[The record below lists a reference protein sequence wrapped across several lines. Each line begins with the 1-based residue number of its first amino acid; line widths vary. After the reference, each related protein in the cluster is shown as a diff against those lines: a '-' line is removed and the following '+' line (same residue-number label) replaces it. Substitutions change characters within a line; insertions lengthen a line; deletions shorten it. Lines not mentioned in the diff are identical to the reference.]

1 MPDQVDWRSMERDTS
16 PGRAVGRLL
25 RDQRIARELAIN
37 DVAARLRIRSRY
49 LEAIEQGRFDQL
61 PGAAYIPAFLR
72 AYANY
77 IGLDADK
84 VMTAY
89 QLSGPVPIARP
100 VTLPADFPL
109 VERRAPIGLAVLTV
123 LLVIGAG
130 YAVWHYLPRQ
140 QMIVTEK
147 VPPVPDRLMATPAPQ
162 PAAVPSVDKPAT
174 PPAQTTQEAN
184 TQTAPAPA
192 ASPAAAPASTASSAP
207 ASAAPAP
214 AAVATPAAPTTT
226 PAAAAANE
234 VWPAPKQ
241 ETQTAGPT
249 APPAAVVTPPAPPQP
264 ASPPPMMPTAGIGQ
278 AQAAQA
284 PAPAPAPAPV
294 AQQEATAPAAAPAA
308 PAATPP
314 MQSDTKVYARS
325 NSWIELRGPAGDVL
339 TQTYVRAGESY
350 TVPAGIAYRIITAR

>member
-1 MPDQVDWRSMERDTS
+1 M
-16 PGRAVGRLL
+16 L
-25 RDQRIARELAIN
+25 RDQRIARELAID

-72 AYANY
+72 AYANH

-123 LLVIGAG
+123 LLVIAAG

-140 QMIVTEK
+140 QMIVSEK
-147 VPPVPDRLMATPAPQ
+147 VPPVPDRLMATPAPAPQ
-162 PAAVPSVDKPAT
+162 PATVPSADKPS
-174 PPAQTTQEAN
+174 PPATQTTQEAT
-184 TQTAPAPA
+184 TQTAPAPGASTPAAPTSA
-192 ASPAAAPASTASSAP
+192 AS
-207 ASAAPAP
+207 APAP
-214 AAVATPAAPTTT
+214 AAAVPAAPASS

-241 ETQTAGPT
+241 ETEAG
-249 APPAAVVTPPAPPQP
+249 ASAVPPAAMPP
-264 ASPPPMMPTAGIGQ
+264 SPPPPVMMPAPGIGQ

-284 PAPAPAPAPV
+284 PAPAPAPLAQQPAP
-294 AQQEATAPAAAPAA
+294 QEATAPPAA
-308 PAATPP
+308 PVATPP
-314 MQSDTKVYARS
+314 MQADTKVFARS
-325 NSWIELRGPAGDVL
+325 NSWIELRGPAGEVL

-350 TVPAGIAYRIITAR
+350 TVPAGISYRIIDAR

>member
-1 MPDQVDWRSMERDTS
+1 MPDQVDWRSMEQDAS

-25 RDQRIARELAIN
+25 RDQRLARELAIN
-37 DVAARLRIRSRY
+37 DVAARLHIRPKY

-72 AYANY
+72 AYATH

-89 QLSGPVPIARP
+89 QLSGPVPISRP

-109 VERRAPIGLAVLTV
+109 AEKRAPIGLAVLTV

-147 VPPVPDRLMATPAPQ
+147 VPPVPDRLMATPTPAPQ
-162 PAAVPSVDKPAT
+162 PAADRPSAP
-174 PPAQTTQEAN
+174 TTQEAN
-184 TQTAPAPA
+184 TQTAPASVA
-192 ASPAAAPASTASSAP
+192 SAP
-207 ASAAPAP
+207 VPAP
-214 AAVATPAAPTTT
+214 AATGTPAVAVPAAPVPGATPPSS
-226 PAAAAANE
+226 PAAAAAAE
-234 VWPAPKQ
+234 IWPAPKQ
-241 ETQTAGPT
+241 ETRAAAPA
-249 APPAAVVTPPAPPQP
+249 APPAVVTPPAVVM
-264 ASPPPMMPTAGIGQ
+264 PMPGIGQ

-284 PAPAPAPAPV
+284 PAPVTPPV
-294 AQQEATAPAAAPAA
+294 TQEAMAPPAA

-314 MQSDTKVYARS
+314 MSSDTKVFARS
-325 NSWIELRGPAGDVL
+325 NTWIELRGPAGEVL

-350 TVPAGIAYRIITAR
+350 TVPAGISYRLIDAR

>member
-1 MPDQVDWRSMERDTS
+1 MERESS

-25 RDQRIARELAIN
+25 RDQRLARELAID

-140 QMIVTEK
+140 QMIVSEK
-147 VPPVPDRLMATPAPQ
+147 VPPVPDRLMATPAPAPQ
-162 PAAVPSVDKPAT
+162 PAAPAGDKPAT
-174 PPAQTTQEAN
+174 SPAQTQEAN
-184 TQTAPAPA
+184 TPTPPAPVASTPAAPTSTASAPAPA
-192 ASPAAAPASTASSAP
+192 A
-207 ASAAPAP
+207 PAP
-214 AAVATPAAPTTT
+214 ATT

-241 ETQTAGPT
+241 ETRAAAPV
-249 APPAAVVTPPAPPQP
+249 APPTVVVTPP
-264 ASPPPMMPTAGIGQ
+264 PPPPVVMPMPGIGQ

-284 PAPAPAPAPV
+284 PAPAPAPA
-294 AQQEATAPAAAPAA
+294 AQQPATQEATAPTAV

-314 MQSDTKVYARS
+314 MQSDTKVFARS

-350 TVPAGIAYRIITAR
+350 TVPAGISYRIIDAR

>member
-1 MPDQVDWRSMERDTS
+1 
-16 PGRAVGRLL
+16 LL
-25 RDQRIARELAIN
+25 RDQRLARELAID
-37 DVAARLRIRSRY
+37 DVAARLKIRSRY

-72 AYANY
+72 AYANF

-89 QLSGPVPIARP
+89 QLSGPVPIERP

-109 VERRAPIGLAVLTV
+109 VEKRAPIGLAVLTV

-140 QMIVTEK
+140 QMIVSEK
-147 VPPVPDRLMATPAPQ
+147 VPPVPDRLMATPAPAPQ
-162 PAAVPSVDKPAT
+162 PAVDKPST
-174 PPAQTTQEAN
+174 PPAPTQEAT
-184 TQTAPAPA
+184 TQTPPA
-192 ASPAAAPASTASSAP
+192 A
-207 ASAAPAP
+207 AAPAP
-214 AAVATPAAPTTT
+214 APAVVTPPSPPAT

-241 ETQTAGPT
+241 EPQGT
-249 APPAAVVTPPAPPQP
+249 APAASPALVPPPPAPPP
-264 ASPPPMMPTAGIGQ
+264 VVMPMPGIGQ

-284 PAPAPAPAPV
+284 PQPAAAPAPAPV
-294 AQQEATAPAAAPAA
+294 AQPPVTQPPVTQEATATTPAA
-308 PAATPP
+308 PVATPP
-314 MQSDTKVYARS
+314 MASDTRVYARS

-339 TQTYVRAGESY
+339 TQTYVRAGETY
-350 TVPAGIAYRIITAR
+350 TVPAGISYRLIDAR

>member
-1 MPDQVDWRSMERDTS
+1 MPDQVDWRSMERETS

-25 RDQRIARELAIN
+25 RDQRIARELAID

-89 QLSGPVPIARP
+89 QLSGPVPIERP

-109 VERRAPIGLAVLTV
+109 IEKRAPIGLAVLTV

-140 QMIVTEK
+140 QMIVSEK
-147 VPPVPDRLMATPAPQ
+147 VPPVPDRLLATPAPQ
-162 PAAVPSVDKPAT
+162 PAAAPSVDKPSSLPT
-174 PPAQTTQEAN
+174 PTAQEAN

-192 ASPAAAPASTASSAP
+192 VSA
-207 ASAAPAP
+207 
-214 AAVATPAAPTTT
+214 PAAPTSTASA
-226 PAAAAANE
+226 PA
-234 VWPAPKQ
+234 
-241 ETQTAGPT
+241 PT
-249 APPAAVVTPPAPPQP
+249 AP
-264 ASPPPMMPTAGIGQ
+264 
-278 AQAAQA
+278 
-284 PAPAPAPAPV
+284 
-294 AQQEATAPAAAPAA
+294 AAPAA
-308 PAATPP
+308 PAA
-314 MQSDTKVYARS
+314 S
-325 NSWIELRGPAGDVL
+325 PA
-339 TQTYVRAGESY
+339 A
-350 TVPAGIAYRIITAR
+350 

>member
-1 MPDQVDWRSMERDTS
+1 MPDQVDWRSMERETS

-25 RDQRIARELAIN
+25 RDQRMARELAID

-109 VERRAPIGLAVLTV
+109 VEKRAPIGLAVLTV

-140 QMIVTEK
+140 QMIVSEK
-147 VPPVPDRLMATPAPQ
+147 VPPVPDRLHGDSG
-162 PAAVPSVDKPAT
+162 AAACRCAAVDKPST
-174 PPAQTTQEAN
+174 PPRRPRKRIRRPLRRLPLLLRPLRRRPLCPHRPCARRLLHRR
-184 TQTAPAPA
+184 PRR
-192 ASPAAAPASTASSAP
+192 
-207 ASAAPAP
+207 
-214 AAVATPAAPTTT
+214 
-226 PAAAAANE
+226 AAAANE

-241 ETQTAGPT
+241 ETQ
-249 APPAAVVTPPAPPQP
+249 AAVRLRRPP
-264 ASPPPMMPTAGIGQ
+264 S
-278 AQAAQA
+278 
-284 PAPAPAPAPV
+284 
-294 AQQEATAPAAAPAA
+294 
-308 PAATPP
+308 
-314 MQSDTKVYARS
+314 S
-325 NSWIELRGPAGDVL
+325 
-339 TQTYVRAGESY
+339 
-350 TVPAGIAYRIITAR
+350 

>member
-1 MPDQVDWRSMERDTS
+1 
-16 PGRAVGRLL
+16 
-25 RDQRIARELAIN
+25 
-37 DVAARLRIRSRY
+37 
-49 LEAIEQGRFDQL
+49 
-61 PGAAYIPAFLR
+61 AFLR

-140 QMIVTEK
+140 QMIVSEK

-162 PAAVPSVDKPAT
+162 PAAVPPVDKPGT
-174 PPAQTTQEAN
+174 PAQTTQEAN
-184 TQTAPAPA
+184 TQTTPAPA
-192 ASPAAAPASTASSAP
+192 APAPAAPASTASSAP
-207 ASAAPAP
+207 ASAAPA
-214 AAVATPAAPTTT
+214 AVATPTAPTTT

-249 APPAAVVTPPAPPQP
+249 APPAAIVTPPA
-264 ASPPPMMPTAGIGQ
+264 SPPAVAMPMPGIGQ

-294 AQQEATAPAAAPAA
+294 AQQEA
-308 PAATPP
+308 
-314 MQSDTKVYARS
+314 
-325 NSWIELRGPAGDVL
+325 
-339 TQTYVRAGESY
+339 
-350 TVPAGIAYRIITAR
+350 

>member
-1 MPDQVDWRSMERDTS
+1 MPDQVDWRSMERETS

-25 RDQRIARELAIN
+25 RDQRMARELAID

-72 AYANY
+72 AYASY

-89 QLSGPVPIARP
+89 QLSGPVPIERP

-109 VERRAPIGLAVLTV
+109 VEKRAPIGLAVLTV

-140 QMIVTEK
+140 QMIVSEK
-147 VPPVPDRLMATPAPQ
+147 VPPVPDRLMATPAPAPPPAVEKPIT
-162 PAAVPSVDKPAT
+162 PAA
-174 PPAQTTQEAN
+174 QTQEAN
-184 TQTAPAPA
+184 TTAPSTPSAPTAASAPAPA
-192 ASPAAAPASTASSAP
+192 AATPPSAP
-207 ASAAPAP
+207 A
-214 AAVATPAAPTTT
+214 T

-241 ETQTAGPT
+241 EAAPA
-249 APPAAVVTPPAPPQP
+249 APPAIVITPPT
-264 ASPPPMMPTAGIGQ
+264 PPPPVVMPMPGIGQ

-284 PAPAPAPAPV
+284 PAPAPAPVTQPPV
-294 AQQEATAPAAAPAA
+294 TQEATVTPAV

-314 MQSDTKVYARS
+314 MQSDTRVYARS

-350 TVPAGIAYRIITAR
+350 TVPAGISYRLIDAR

>member
-1 MPDQVDWRSMERDTS
+1 
-16 PGRAVGRLL
+16 LL
-25 RDQRIARELAIN
+25 RDQRLARELALD
-37 DVAARLRIRSRY
+37 DVAMRLRIRRRY

-72 AYANY
+72 AYANH

-89 QLSGPVPIARP
+89 QLSGPVPIERP
-100 VTLPADFPL
+100 ITLPTHFPL
-109 VERRAPIGLAVLTV
+109 AEKRAPIGLAVLTV

-140 QMIVTEK
+140 QAIVSEK
-147 VPPVPDRLMATPAPQ
+147 VPPVPDRLMATPAP
-162 PAAVPSVDKPAT
+162 AV
-174 PPAQTTQEAN
+174 E
-184 TQTAPAPA
+184 
-192 ASPAAAPASTASSAP
+192 
-207 ASAAPAP
+207 
-214 AAVATPAAPTTT
+214 TPAAPPSHEASAPAPVASPPAAMPPSAPT
-226 PAAAAANE
+226 AAAAAAKE

-241 ETQTAGPT
+241 ETEAIAPT
-249 APPAAVVTPPAPPQP
+249 LPPAVVVVPPAPPPSAPPLPVTPMP
-264 ASPPPMMPTAGIGQ
+264 AIGQ

-284 PAPAPAPAPV
+284 PVVEAPRPASPAPAPATT
-294 AQQEATAPAAAPAA
+294 QEATALPVV

-314 MQSDTKVYARS
+314 MRSDTKVFARF

-350 TVPAGIAYRIITAR
+350 TVPAGISYRIIDAR

>member
-1 MPDQVDWRSMERDTS
+1 MPDQVDWRSMERESS

-25 RDQRIARELAIN
+25 RDQRLARELAID

-89 QLSGPVPIARP
+89 QLSGPVPIERP

-140 QMIVTEK
+140 QMIVSEK
-147 VPPVPDRLMATPAPQ
+147 VPPVPDRLMATPAPAPQ
-162 PAAVPSVDKPAT
+162 PAATPSIDKPT
-174 PPAQTTQEAN
+174 PPPAQSQEAK
-184 TQTAPAPA
+184 TQTAPPAAASAPAPA
-192 ASPAAAPASTASSAP
+192 A
-207 ASAAPAP
+207 
-214 AAVATPAAPTTT
+214 ATPPSPSAT

-241 ETQTAGPT
+241 ETQSTAPA
-249 APPAAVVTPPAPPQP
+249 APPAVVMTPPAPPP
-264 ASPPPMMPTAGIGQ
+264 VVMPMPGIGQ

-284 PAPAPAPAPV
+284 PQPAAAPAPAPG
-294 AQQEATAPAAAPAA
+294 AQPPMTQEATVTPAA
-308 PAATPP
+308 PPATAP
-314 MQSDTKVYARS
+314 MPADTRVYARS
-325 NSWIELRGPAGDVL
+325 NSWLELRGPAGDVL

-350 TVPAGIAYRIITAR
+350 TVPAGISYRLIDAR

>member
-1 MPDQVDWRSMERDTS
+1 MERDTS

-25 RDQRIARELAIN
+25 RDQRLARELAID
-37 DVAARLRIRSRY
+37 DVASRLRIRSKY

-72 AYANY
+72 AYANH

-109 VERRAPIGLAVLTV
+109 AEKRAPIGLAVLTV

-140 QMIVTEK
+140 QNIVSEK
-147 VPPVPDRLMATPAPQ
+147 VPPVPDRLMATPTPAPQ
-162 PAAVPSVDKPAT
+162 PEAPAVDKPSTPSVPTQEATMQTAPAAVAPAAVP
-174 PPAQTTQEAN
+174 
-184 TQTAPAPA
+184 
-192 ASPAAAPASTASSAP
+192 
-207 ASAAPAP
+207 AAPAP
-214 AAVATPAAPTTT
+214 AATASAPAPAATPAPS

-234 VWPAPKQ
+234 VWPAPKPA
-241 ETQTAGPT
+241 TQA
-249 APPAAVVTPPAPPQP
+249 AAPAAAPSAVVVTPPAPPP
-264 ASPPPMMPTAGIGQ
+264 VVMPMPGIGQ
-278 AQAAQA
+278 AQAAQV
-284 PAPAPAPAPV
+284 PAPAPV
-294 AQQEATAPAAAPAA
+294 TPPVA
-308 PAATPP
+308 PAATLP
-314 MQSDTKVYARS
+314 MSSDTKVFARS
-325 NSWIELRGPAGDVL
+325 NTWIELRGPAGDVL

-350 TVPAGIAYRIITAR
+350 TVPAGISYRLIDAR

>member
-1 MPDQVDWRSMERDTS
+1 MPDQVDWRSMERESS

-25 RDQRIARELAIN
+25 RDQRLARELAID

-89 QLSGPVPIARP
+89 QLSGPVPIERP

-140 QMIVTEK
+140 QMIVSEK
-147 VPPVPDRLMATPAPQ
+147 VPPVPDRLMATPAPAPQ
-162 PAAVPSVDKPAT
+162 PAATPSIDKPT
-174 PPAQTTQEAN
+174 PPPAQSQEAK
-184 TQTAPAPA
+184 TQTAPPAAASAPAPA
-192 ASPAAAPASTASSAP
+192 A
-207 ASAAPAP
+207 
-214 AAVATPAAPTTT
+214 ATPPSPSAT

>member
-1 MPDQVDWRSMERDTS
+1 
-16 PGRAVGRLL
+16 LL
-25 RDQRIARELAIN
+25 RDQRLARELAIE

-109 VERRAPIGLAVLTV
+109 VERRAPLGLAVLTV

-140 QMIVTEK
+140 QMIVSEK
-147 VPPVPDRLMATPAPQ
+147 VPPVPDRLMATPAPAPQ
-162 PAAVPSVDKPAT
+162 PAAPAVESST
-174 PPAQTTQEAN
+174 SPAQTQEAN
-184 TQTAPAPA
+184 TPTSPAPAASVPAAPTSIASAPAPA
-192 ASPAAAPASTASSAP
+192 APG
-207 ASAAPAP
+207 
-214 AAVATPAAPTTT
+214 ATPTT

-241 ETQTAGPT
+241 ETQAAAPAT
-249 APPAAVVTPPAPPQP
+249 APAVVVTPPAPPP
-264 ASPPPMMPTAGIGQ
+264 LVMPMPGVGQ

-284 PAPAPAPAPV
+284 PAPAAATQQPATPAT
-294 AQQEATAPAAAPAA
+294 QEATAPPAA
-308 PAATPP
+308 PTATPP
-314 MQSDTKVYARS
+314 MSSDTRVFARS

-350 TVPAGIAYRIITAR
+350 TVPAGISYRIIDAR